1 MIFIHLHDN
10 LIVIFFLIWFGRW
23 IFLSFFSRLYYEMC
37 NKMWE
42 KKRMKGMIVEVI
54 CESIETRHIRLLHV
68 MFDLQLLSE

>member
-10 LIVIFFLIWFGRW
+10 LIVIFFDLIWMMDFS
-23 IFLSFFSRLYYEMC
+23 FFFSRLYYEMC